1 MDILKKCVVLVA
13 ILSISLFMVGC
24 GGGEE
29 EADGAS
35 ESGGAPAGGPPS
47 GGPRGPR
54 GPGGPGGGAK
64 PGPQG

>member
-29 EADGAS
+29 DAADGAG
-35 ESGGAPAGGPPS
+35 ESAAPRGGPPPGVGGR
-47 GGPRGPR
+47 GGP
-54 GPGGPGGGAK
+54 PGR
-64 PGPQG
+64 PGPPSEN

>member
-29 EADGAS
+29 EAADGAG
-35 ESGGAPAGGPPS
+35 ESTAP
-47 GGPRGPR
+47 
-54 GPGGPGGGAK
+54 PGGPGGP
-64 PGPQG
+64 PGGPRPNLGPPSGN